1 MSDIPEGFEVE
12 GSGPAIAA
20 SAASDI
26 PPGFEID
33 TTPNASALASTDSPI
48 PTVVSPSFVKE
59 VADFLP
65 NTISGISHVVGR
77 VAHDVVH
84 PGDAVSDVKDIG
96 EGLYNA
102 GKRAVEDPTAAAQAA
117 SDYLKAHRF
126 NTLVN
131 LLTLPTGSEG
141 ITAAPLTATTKAL
154 GLADD
159 KFIRPFLGVTTGTG
173 NGAAWAQA
181 AGLQG
186 GKFGSAFWRQLMKSD
201 PEAIR
206 NNGLTA
212 IRSGRDQINNT
223 FAANAAPWLTSTTPM
238 PSAGNDIINAINEAR
253 QTLPSRGPTALSSGP
268 HETLDDMAREV
279 WATLGNTNG
288 MPLPRDIHD
297 LKLKLQ
303 PALQNMKPG
312 STGYRAV
319 ANVLRAVRNTL
330 ADVPGYDETMA
341 QFADPTNALN
351 QAVSELSMGARAKRG
366 TAVNALL
373 SALRPADGGGGL
385 FASRAQALNEL
396 SKYDPTLPYQ
406 IAGALM
412 NPKIAR
418 GLWGRGMAIDS
429 VLEAINKGLG
439 LGEGA
444 AGAAIG
450 SGIGALAAGKLGAI
464 LTAVPGAGLTLLGSS
479 PRANAIVRYGLGA
492 SVRGARKLGLTQKNI
507 GLLGESARLAGQA
520 GDNEDDEPLDL
531 RGLLSGSLQ

>member
-12 GSGPAIAA
+12 GGGPVVAA

-33 TTPNASALASTDSPI
+33 AAPKASVLSRTDSPI
-48 PTVVSPSFVKE
+48 PAVVSPSFVKE

-65 NTISGISHVVGR
+65 NTVSGVSHVVGR
-77 VAHDVVH
+77 VAHDVVN
-84 PGDAVSDVKDIG
+84 PGDALSDVKAIG
-96 EGLYNA
+96 QGLYDA
-102 GKRAVEDPTAAAQAA
+102 GKRAVENPTAAAQAA
-117 SDYLKAHRF
+117 SDYLKTHRF

-159 KFIRPFLGVTTGTG
+159 KLLRPFLGMTTGTG
-173 NGAAWAQA
+173 NGAAVAQA

-186 GKFGSAFWRQLMKSD
+186 GKFGSAFWKQLMKSD
-201 PEAIR
+201 PETIR

-212 IRSGRDQINNT
+212 IRNGRDQINDT
-223 FAANAAPWLTSTTPM
+223 FAANAAPWLKSTTPM

-303 PALQNMKPG
+303 PALQDMKPG

-319 ANVLRAVRNTL
+319 TSVLNSVRGAL
-330 ADVPGYDETMA
+330 AKVPGYDETMS

-351 QAVSELSMGARAKRG
+351 QAVSELSLGARAKRG

-373 SALRPADGGGGL
+373 SALRPDDGGGGL
-385 FASRAQALNEL
+385 FASRAQSLNEL

-418 GLWGRGMAIDS
+418 GLWGRGVAIDS
-429 VLEAINKGLG
+429 VLEALNKGLG

-444 AGAAIG
+444 AGAAVG
-450 SGIGALAAGKLGAI
+450 SGVGALAAGKLGAI
-464 LTAVPGAGLTLLGSS
+464 LTAIPGAGVALLGSS
-479 PRANAIVRYGLGA
+479 PRANALTRYGIGA

-520 GDNEDDEPLDL
+520 GDNEDDEPLAF
-531 RGLLSGSLQ
+531 RGLLSRNLQ